1 MSPREDAP
9 KRAAIDLD
17 DVAGKRL
24 TEISAAEFLQLLEQV
39 QAGAQPPPSDEA
51 TVGDV
56 LAGAA
61 SAQRLGAGGLPEK
74 KKVERESFPEKKKVE
89 LEKQQVEGFPEKK
102 KVELEKPDI
111 EKQSVEL
118 PSDLATT
125 ISQFD
130 DRLATIEQQLAK
142 LST

>member
-1 MSPREDAP
+1 MSPKEDAP

-39 QAGAQPPPSDEA
+39 QAGAYPPPSDEA

-74 KKVERESFPEKKKVE
+74 KKLERET
-89 LEKQQVEGFPEKK
+89 FPEKK

-111 EKQSVEL
+111 EKQSVEP

-125 ISQFD
+125 MSQFD
-130 DRLATIEQQLAK
+130 DRLATIEQQLSK